1 MSPSTDRQRAA
12 ARARL
17 EREMAAR
24 AEAARRRRQIQISV
38 AAGVAVLLLI
48 LGSVWVF
55 TRGGDDEQGQPA
67 AQPSTPATDP
77 GCVWNPWPDPSA
89 SPAPSP
95 APPVKDVGT
104 PPTSGH
110 PRSGT
115 QILTISTN
123 LGDIKVKMDLAKSPC
138 IAANFAYLASKDFYQ
153 GTKCHRAFEGM
164 LQCGDP
170 FAKGPGWRDT
180 DGQGGPAYKFPDENL
195 PIDHRPTYPRGTMAM
210 ANSGPG
216 TNGSQFFFIYKDT
229 NLDGPNYSVVGTII
243 EGLDLLDEV
252 GKEGTDAGDGGAG
265 HPKKEVVI
273 TSVSVDPP
281 RS

>member
-1 MSPSTDRQRAA
+1 VSSTTDRRRAA

-38 AAGVAVLLLI
+38 SAGVAVLLLI
-48 LGSVWVF
+48 VGTVWLF
-55 TRGGDDEQGQPA
+55 TRGGDDGQGQAGA
-67 AQPSTPATDP
+67 APSSSATDP
-77 GCVWNPWPDPSA
+77 NCVWTPWPDPSM
-89 SPAPSP
+89 SP

-104 PPTSGH
+104 PPATGH

-115 QILTISTN
+115 QILTVSTN

-138 IAANFAYLASKDFYQ
+138 IAANFAHLASKDFYQ
-153 GTKCHRAFEGM
+153 DTKCHRAFEGM

-195 PIDHRPTYPRGTMAM
+195 PIDQRPTYPRGTMAM
-210 ANSGPG
+210 ANNGPS
-216 TNGSQFFFIYKDT
+216 TNGSQFFFIYQDT

-252 GKEGTDAGDGGAG
+252 GKEGTDGADGGVG
-265 HPKKEVVI
+265 HPNKEVVI
-273 TSVSVDPP
+273 KSVSVDPP
-281 RS
+281 QS